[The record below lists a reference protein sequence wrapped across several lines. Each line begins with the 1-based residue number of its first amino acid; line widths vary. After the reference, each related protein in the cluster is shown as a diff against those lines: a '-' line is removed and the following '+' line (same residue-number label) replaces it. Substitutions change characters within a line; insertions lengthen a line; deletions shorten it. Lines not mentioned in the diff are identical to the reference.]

1 MNGLNVITKQVCDLN
16 RFGNRYTTIDVYTI
30 QTMDTEVPGHYGLRF
45 GGLLVSPCM
54 TRKWQREVV
63 QALRSEGES
72 RDLLIYSRFSSISSS
87 LWNTLESSGEAEAEK
102 LLVPPLSVS
111 KSPEEL

>member
-1 MNGLNVITKQVCDLN
+1 M
-16 RFGNRYTTIDVYTI
+16 TIDVHTI
-30 QTMDTEVPGHYGLRF
+30 QTTDTEVPGHYGLKF

-63 QALRSEGES
+63 RALRSEGES
-72 RDLLIYSRFSSISSS
+72 RDPIYSRFSSISSS

>member
-1 MNGLNVITKQVCDLN
+1 M
-16 RFGNRYTTIDVYTI
+16 TIDVHTI
-30 QTMDTEVPGHYGLRF
+30 QTTDTEVPGHYGLRF

-63 QALRSEGES
+63 RALRSEGES